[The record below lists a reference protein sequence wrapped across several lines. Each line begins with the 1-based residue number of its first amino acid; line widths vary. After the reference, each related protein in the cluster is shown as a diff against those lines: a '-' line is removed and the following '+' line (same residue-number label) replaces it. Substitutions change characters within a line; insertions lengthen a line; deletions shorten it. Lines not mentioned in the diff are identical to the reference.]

1 MRLPTRIAAVG
12 VAALALTVAVM
23 ALLTHQIVR
32 VSGLRDVDR
41 LLRQEREELEASFPP
56 LLGPATS
63 EELTDDDLRRA
74 AQQYLAVHPGSDRHM
89 TAITVAGD
97 TFTTRDGPA
106 ALVALRDR
114 DALPTGEPGRLR
126 TVDTDEGPVRA
137 LTVALRAGGRE
148 VGVATVASPLDEVRD
163 DALTSLGRVAATG
176 AVGLVLGGVAL
187 TLGTRRALRPVATL
201 ADTARRTSAGDR
213 RARAPEAGRDDE
225 LSALAREL
233 NRMLDRIDADDEERR
248 RLVAAVSHELRT
260 PLAVA
265 RGHLELFEATAAEDP
280 AAAAEVAATTRAELD
295 RIARIVDDL
304 GAIAR
309 GAHGAGVV
317 VGPVFAPDVLDEL
330 RRRVAGLGLHD
341 VEIADAPPL
350 VVRADQGRL
359 AQSLLN
365 LVVNARTHTPPGTR
379 VRVTA
384 AVEDGGV
391 EPPDGGWLVLAVED
405 DGPGIDPAVRER
417 AFEPFV
423 TTRTSGHRGTGLGL
437 PVVKTLTEAQ
447 GGTVE
452 LDSGPSGTT
461 VRIRVRLDA

>member
-1 MRLPTRIAAVG
+1 MRLPTRIAAIG
-12 VAALALTVAVM
+12 VAALALTVAVV
-23 ALLTHQIVR
+23 ALLTYQIVR

-56 LLGPATS
+56 LLAPA
-63 EELTDDDLRRA
+63 EADGLTDDDLRRA
-74 AQQYLAVHPGSDRHM
+74 AQQYLAIHPGSDRHM

-97 TFTTRDGPA
+97 TFTTREGPEE
-106 ALVALRDR
+106 LVALRER
-114 DALPTGEPGRLR
+114 DALPPADPGRLR
-126 TVDTDEGPVRA
+126 TVDTDEGPVRV
-137 LTVALRAGGRE
+137 LSMALRAGGRE
-148 VGVATVASPLDEVRD
+148 VGVATVASPLDEVRE
-163 DALTSLGRVAATG
+163 DALTSLVRVAATG

-201 ADTARRTSAGDR
+201 ADTARRTGAGDR
-213 RARAPEAGRDDE
+213 GARAPETGGDDE
-225 LSALAREL
+225 LSALAREI

-260 PLAVA
+260 PLAVT
-265 RGHLELFEATAAEDP
+265 RGHLELFEAMAGEDP

-309 GAHGAGVV
+309 GASGADVV

-330 RRRVAGLGLHD
+330 RRRVAGLGLED
-341 VEIADAPPL
+341 IEIADPPPV
-350 VVRADQGRL
+350 VVRADEGRL

-365 LVVNARTHTPPGTR
+365 LAVNARTHTPPGTR

-384 AVEDGGV
+384 TVEDADGAT
-391 EPPDGGWLVLAVED
+391 DGGWLVLAVAD
-405 DGPGIDPAVRER
+405 DGPGIDPAVRDR

-423 TTRTSGHRGTGLGL
+423 TTRASGRRSTGLGL

-452 LDSGPSGTT
+452 LDTGPSGTT